1 MIQKMLEVHLII
13 DNINDKFLKFDFTKN
28 PSKRQREG
36 AYTMNGISAIP
47 FRIQNKSKQTSE
59 RSQIERKKNKL
70 TFFTSWASCLE
81 LNLSKLS
88 WDRLAHRK
96 ACSCINGDM
105 SAAITFTPS
114 TETTSFM
121 LISTSGIDFL

>member
-59 RSQIERKKNKL
+59 RSQIERKKK
-70 TFFTSWASCLE
+70 
-81 LNLSKLS
+81 
-88 WDRLAHRK
+88 AHLLH
-96 ACSCINGDM
+96 IMGQL
-105 SAAITFTPS
+105 P
-114 TETTSFM
+114 
-121 LISTSGIDFL
+121 